1 VSTSV
6 TPIHEPRGRR
16 RRWARTSACAA
27 LAAAAAAT
35 GAALTGAGTAEAHAA
50 LSPNLSFQTIW
61 TASFPSDTHV
71 FALSSPV
78 LAQLANGPAVVA
90 GDRSGHVYAIY
101 LQPGSRGGPITA
113 WTVTTRGP
121 DGPVGVD
128 SSPSSLNGVVYFGI
142 GWAGIRGV
150 GGYEAVN
157 ANGSRKWFEYA
168 VNPPT
173 DPTPDA
179 GVAAGLSLGSLQSQ
193 TAVVGPSLGQ
203 NTYVFSAASGARL
216 KGFPWYQADTNF
228 SAAAVADVE
237 GNGQN
242 QIIEGGNTSAGVAY
256 GTTYVNGGQIRI
268 LGETGTNGGK
278 PNAGLYCEYQTDQ
291 GIDSSPAVGEILNG
305 QPGIVVGT
313 STERS
318 GATTTDD
325 VIAVDSSCHRVWE
338 ATLNGATTSS
348 PALADVLG
356 NGQLQVVEGTEGG
369 WVYALDSL
377 NGSVH
382 WKTKVTGEVIG
393 GVVTADLGGGYQD
406 VIVPSTTGCYI
417 LDGKTGDIVATLEDT
432 IALQNSP
439 LVTDDPNGTIGITVA
454 GESAAGGAHA
464 AMEHFEVVG
473 SNGSG
478 VNEAGAWP
486 EFHHDARLSGD
497 ANVPQADNLATTTA
511 SLPSGT
517 VGHAYSA
524 TVTAGG
530 GVTPYIWSR
539 TSGSKPAGLTFATNG
554 TWSGTPSAAGRY
566 SFVVQ
571 VTDARLTKVSK
582 TLTISV
588 STG

>member
-1 VSTSV
+1 L
-6 TPIHEPRGRR
+6 
-16 RRWARTSACAA
+16 ARTTACAA
-27 LAAAAAAT
+27 LIAGAAT
-35 GAALTGAGTAEAHAA
+35 GAALTGAGSAAAHPAA
-50 LSPNLSFQTIW
+50 SPDLSFHTMW

-78 LAQLANGPAVVA
+78 IAQLPSGPAVVA

-101 LQPGSRGGPITA
+101 LTPGPEGAPSTA

-128 SSPSSLNGVVYFGI
+128 SSPSSLDGVVYFGI
-142 GWAGIRGV
+142 GWAGIKGV
-150 GGYEAVN
+150 GGYEAIN
-157 ANGSRKWFEYA
+157 SNGSRKWFEYA

-179 GVAAGLSLGSLQSQ
+179 GVAAGLTIGSLQSQ

-203 NTYVFSAASGARL
+203 NTYVFNAASGARL

-228 SAAAVADVE
+228 STAAVADVE

-256 GTTYVNGGQIRI
+256 GKTYVNGGQIRI
-268 LGETGTNGGK
+268 LNETGTNGGE

-318 GATTTDD
+318 GVTTTDD
-325 VIAVDSSCHRVWE
+325 VIAVDNSCHRVWQ
-338 ATLNGATTSS
+338 ATLDGATTSS

-382 WKTKVTGEVIG
+382 WKTKVDGEVIG

-439 LVTDDPNGTIGITVA
+439 LVTDDPDGTIGITVA

-473 SNGSG
+473 SNGS
-478 VNEAGAWP
+478 VVSEAGSWP

-497 ANVPQADNLATTTA
+497 ANVPQADNLAVTTT

-530 GVTPYIWSR
+530 GVTPYVWSR
-539 TSGSKPAGLTFATNG
+539 TSGSRPPGLTFASNG
-554 TWSGTPSAAGRY
+554 TWSGTPTAAGSY

-571 VTDARLTKVSK
+571 VTDAELTRVSK
-582 TLTISV
+582 TLTITVAS
-588 STG
+588 G